1 MRVVYHPD
9 FTRVYTQDPAAQA
22 GRMEAVLREIQEL
35 GNFLEPS
42 AASKEQICLAHEP
55 SHLEHVEAMGLL
67 GIASLAAGGAIL
79 AARTGLREPC
89 FGLIRPP
96 GHHASRSHSWG
107 FCYFNN
113 LAIALLCLR
122 QEGLIRTALVLDIDL
137 HFGDGT
143 VDILGGTGWARICN
157 PSARSRE
164 LYLEEVREALRGP
177 RADIIGI
184 SAGFDFHQEDW
195 GGLLS
200 TQDYRSIGQLASLTA
215 REWNS
220 GCFAVLEGGY
230 NLSVLGRNVRSFLEG
245 MENPGD
251 SGS

>member
-1 MRVVYHPD
+1 MKVIYHPG
-9 FTRVYTQDPAAQA
+9 FTRVYTQDPAAQE
-22 GRMEAVLREIQEL
+22 GRMEAVLREIQALVE
-35 GNFLEPS
+35 FLEPS
-42 AASKEQICLAHEP
+42 PALKEQISLAHDL
-55 SHLEHVEAMGLL
+55 SHIEHVEAMGLYD
-67 GIASLAAGGAIL
+67 IASLAAGGAIL
-79 AARTGLREPC
+79 AARTGLQDFS

-113 LAIALLCLR
+113 ISVALLSLR

-143 VDILGGTGWARICN
+143 VNILGEQGWVRIYN

-164 LYLEEVREALRGP
+164 LYLEEVQEALKEP
-177 RADIIGI
+177 RVDIIGI

-200 TQDYRSIGQLASLTA
+200 TKDYETIGRLASRTA
-215 REWNS
+215 RNWKA

-230 NLSVLGRNVRSFLEG
+230 NLSVLGKNVRALLEG
-245 MENPGD
+245 MADQG
-251 SGS
+251 